1 MWSLSK
7 AEVSGK
13 ELKKPDIS
21 APTKFS
27 YHCNEG
33 LKFGDNSTSVVL
45 GFKRLQVRG
54 T

>member
-13 ELKKPDIS
+13 ELKRPDIS
-21 APTKFS
+21 APNKFS

-33 LKFGDNSTSVVL
+33 LKFGENSTL

-54 T
+54 M